1 MKVRYLLLGCFV
13 LISVVFFSVMFTSSE
28 AIFNRIAKSETEA
41 VFNELD
47 TSKLNADMQ
56 QNIASIEEQ
65 ERWRQISGKFDTLWF
80 VYVLF
85 SFCCLFGLSDV
96 FGLSDGS
103 KSVAFRLIVILVS
116 CCIVAAVKMYTVFI
130 KVDHFELDF
139 FVFLSPCFTLS
150 LLIVYELIHWIVFK
164 ISGFDFVIVR
174 KMEVF
179 KQPENAVLSIVTM
192 ILSALPAFL
201 LTKLMVGD
209 SW

>member
-1 MKVRYLLLGCFV
+1 MKVRYLLLGGFV

-56 QNIASIEEQ
+56 KTIASIEEQ
-65 ERWRQISGKFDTLWF
+65 ERWSQISGKFNTIWF
-80 VYVLF
+80 VYMLF
-85 SFCCLFGLSDV
+85 SVGCL

-139 FVFLSPCFTLS
+139 YFIVFFFPCFTLS

-164 ISGFDFVIVR
+164 ISGFDFVIV
-174 KMEVF
+174 KKIEVF
-179 KQPENAVLSIVTM
+179 KQPENAVLTFITM
-192 ILSALPAFL
+192 ILSLLPAFL
-201 LTKLMVGD
+201 LIKLMVGD

>member
-28 AIFNRIAKSETEA
+28 AIFNRFAKSETEA
-41 VFNELD
+41 VFKELD
-47 TSKLNADMQ
+47 ASKLNEDMQ
-56 QNIASIEEQ
+56 QNIVSVEKQ
-65 ERWRQISGKFDTLWF
+65 YRWEKINDKFYTIWF

-85 SFCCLFGLSDV
+85 SLVCLFGLSN
-96 FGLSDGS
+96 GS
-103 KSVAFRLIVILVS
+103 KSDAFRLTVIFVS

-139 FVFLSPCFTLS
+139 AVFLFPCFTLS

-164 ISGFDFVIVR
+164 ISGFDFVFVG

-179 KQPENAVLSIVTM
+179 EQPENGILSIVTI
-192 ILSALPAFL
+192 ILSML
-201 LTKLMVGD
+201 LTLLLIKLMVGD

>member
-1 MKVRYLLLGCFV
+1 MKVRYLLLGGFV

-28 AIFNRIAKSETEA
+28 AIFNRW
-41 VFNELD
+41 
-47 TSKLNADMQ
+47 
-56 QNIASIEEQ
+56 EQ
-65 ERWRQISGKFDTLWF
+65 IIDKFYTLWV

-85 SFCCLFGLSDV
+85 SLCCLFGLSN
-96 FGLSDGS
+96 GS
-103 KSVAFRLIVILVS
+103 KSDAFRLIVILVS

-130 KVDHFELDF
+130 KVDHFESDF
-139 FVFLSPCFTLS
+139 FVFVFLFPCFTLS

-164 ISGFDFVIVR
+164 ISGFDFVFVG

-179 KQPENAVLSIVTM
+179 EQPENAVLTFITM
-192 ILSALPAFL
+192 ILSALPALL

>member
-1 MKVRYLLLGCFV
+1 MKTRYLLLGCFV
-13 LISVVFFSVMFTSSE
+13 LISVAFFSVMFTSSE

-56 QNIASIEEQ
+56 KTIASIEEQ
-65 ERWRQISGKFDTLWF
+65 ERLSQISDKFNTIWF
-80 VYVLF
+80 VYMLF
-85 SFCCLFGLSDV
+85 SYCCL

-139 FVFLSPCFTLS
+139 GVLLVPCFTLS
-150 LLIVYELIHWIVFK
+150 LLIMYELIHWIVFK
-164 ISGFDFVIVR
+164 ISGFDFVIVG
-174 KMEVF
+174 KMEGF
-179 KQPENAVLSIVTM
+179 KQPENAVLTFVTM
-192 ILSALPAFL
+192 ILSLLPAFL
-201 LTKLMVGD
+201 LMRLLMN
-209 SW
+209 

>member
-1 MKVRYLLLGCFV
+1 MKVRYLLLGGIV
-13 LISVVFFSVMFTSSE
+13 LISVVFFSVMFTSSQ
-28 AIFNRIAKSETEA
+28 AIFGRIAESETEA
-41 VFNELD
+41 VFKELD
-47 TSKLNADMQ
+47 ASKLNADMQ
-56 QNIASIEEQ
+56 QNIVSVEEQ
-65 ERWRQISGKFDTLWF
+65 HRWEQISDKFYTIWF

-85 SFCCLFGLSDV
+85 SYCCLFGLSN
-96 FGLSDGS
+96 GS
-103 KSVAFRLIVILVS
+103 KSDAFRLTVILVS

-164 ISGFDFVIVR
+164 ISGFDFVFVG

>member
-1 MKVRYLLLGCFV
+1 MKTRYLLLGCFV
-13 LISVVFFSVMFTSSE
+13 LISVAFFSVMFTSSE

-56 QNIASIEEQ
+56 QNIASVEEQ
-65 ERWRQISGKFDTLWF
+65 HRWEQINNKFNTIWF
-80 VYVLF
+80 VYMLF
-85 SFCCLFGLSDV
+85 SVGCL

-130 KVDHFELDF
+130 KVNHFELDF
-139 FVFLSPCFTLS
+139 GVLLVPCFTLS

-174 KMEVF
+174 KMEFF
-179 KQPENAVLSIVTM
+179 KQPENAVLTFITM
-192 ILSALPAFL
+192 ILSLLPAFL
-201 LTKLMVGD
+201 LMRLLMN
-209 SW
+209 

>member
-1 MKVRYLLLGCFV
+1 MKIRYWLLGGFV
-13 LISVVFFSVMFTSSE
+13 LISVAFFSVMFTSSE

-41 VFNELD
+41 VFKELD
-47 TSKLNADMQ
+47 TSKLNEDMQ
-56 QNIASIEEQ
+56 QKIVSVEEHH
-65 ERWRQISGKFDTLWF
+65 RWEQISDKFYTIWF

-85 SFCCLFGLSDV
+85 SYCCLFGLSN
-96 FGLSDGS
+96 GS
-103 KSVAFRLIVILVS
+103 KSDAFRLTVILVS

-139 FVFLSPCFTLS
+139 FVFLFPCFTLS
-150 LLIVYELIHWIVFK
+150 LLIIYELIHWIVFK
-164 ISGFDFVIVR
+164 ISGFDFVIVG

-179 KQPENAVLSIVTM
+179 KQPENALLSIVTM
-192 ILSALPAFL
+192 IFSVLLTFL

>member
-28 AIFNRIAKSETEA
+28 AIFNRIAESETEA

-56 QNIASIEEQ
+56 QNIASLEEQ
-65 ERWRQISGKFDTLWF
+65 HRWEQINDKFNMIWSI
-80 VYVLF
+80 YVFL
-85 SFCCLFGLSDV
+85 SVICLCGLSN
-96 FGLSDGS
+96 GS
-103 KSVAFRLIVILVS
+103 KSVAFRLIVILIS
-116 CCIVAAVKMYTVFI
+116 CCIVAAIKMYSALIVI
-130 KVDHFELDF
+130 DHFKLDF
-139 FVFLSPCFTLS
+139 AVFLFPCFTLS

-164 ISGFDFVIVR
+164 ISGFDFVFVG

-179 KQPENAVLSIVTM
+179 KQPENGILTIITM
-192 ILSALPAFL
+192 ILSMLPAFL